1 MRILLIEDDTGD
13 ARLIRE
19 MLSETNWG
27 AAEMECEQTLA
38 SGLERLASER
48 FDVLLLDLTLPDSRG
63 LDSLQ
68 KVHPFEQPFPVVVL
82 TGLEVDGTAQ
92 EALESGAQDYL
103 VKEKMT
109 ADSLGRSIRYAM
121 GCRAAEE
128 ALRKSEEH
136 FRLLYDNA
144 GAAIFSY
151 DSELML
157 TDINR
162 IGCEEVGYS
171 REELV
176 GRNILELGILHPDE
190 TENTA
195 NEIRRY
201 IDGED
206 VVIEAEYTFIRKDG
220 AERLFTVTGGAIRDP
235 DGNLLS
241 ITNMCRDVTEERRVG
256 EALRLSE
263 EHFRL
268 LVENANEVIL
278 TTDLDLIVTYASPSV
293 ERQTGFTAEEAIGR
307 SCREFITAES
317 FDVVSGA
324 LADELARQRETDVTP
339 PVPVI
344 IEVEQCHK
352 DGSTYAAEISAGFLR
367 DPDGTPYGVI
377 VVSRDITERKQ
388 KEEAP
393 NQSEEH
399 FRLLYDNA
407 GEAIFSYDSELKI
420 TDINRLGCEAIGYSE
435 EELLGKN
442 ILELGILHGDDI
454 ENAANALRRHFDGED
469 VIEAE
474 YTFIRK
480 DGAERLVDVT
490 GAVTRDPDGDL
501 QSITN
506 ICRDVTE
513 ERRVE
518 EALRRTQ
525 FTVDHS
531 TDSVFWVT
539 PDAQIIYAN
548 EEACRRRGYTRE
560 EILSL
565 TLFDINV
572 DFAAAPGIWDILC
585 LQLRESGQFTAE
597 FRHRTRGGEVFP
609 VEASLKRLWFEGDE
623 VFVAIVRDITDR
635 KAADEKLRKSE
646 ECYKVV
652 ADFAYD
658 WELWLA
664 PEGRCLYVSPSCE
677 RITGHSR
684 EEFMDEPELLLRI
697 VHPEDREAVAK
708 HLEEASSAREPRS
721 IDFRIVR
728 PDGSLRWIEQWCQQ
742 VLDADGN
749 ELGSRASNRDIS
761 NLKVAEEE
769 LRHLTSRLTEE
780 GDNVRVTIAA
790 DLHDDVGQSLN
801 AIKMAFDMLYRKGVD
816 VAGDETGETITAI
829 RNMLVDTIDKVRDI
843 TLKLVPV
850 ALFDFGLDSAL
861 QSYLEEFAR
870 DMGATC
876 EFKTEGPLIRVGVEV
891 ETALFRIAH
900 EALTNVQKHS
910 KASSVAVSTSWSE
923 TRVSVS
929 VRDDGAGFDMQRAF
943 EESRAG
949 EHFGLLAMRER
960 ARMLNGVFT
969 VESRP
974 GEGTTVTVSVPV
986 ERG

>member
-19 MLSETNWG
+19 MLSETNEG
-27 AAEMECEQTLA
+27 AAEMEWEQTLA

-48 FDVLLLDLTLPDSRG
+48 FEVLLLDLTLPDSLG
-63 LDSLQ
+63 LDTLQ
-68 KVHPFEQPFPVVVL
+68 SVHTFEQSIPVVVL
-82 TGLEVDGTAQ
+82 TCLEDDGTAR
-92 EALESGAQDYL
+92 EALKSGAQDFL
-103 VKEKMT
+103 VKEKIT
-109 ADSLGRSIRYAM
+109 PDSLGRSIRYAM
-121 GCRAAEE
+121 DRHSAEV
-128 ALRKSEEH
+128 ALRNSEEH
-136 FRLLYDNA
+136 FRLIYDNA
-144 GAAIFSY
+144 GEAIFSH
-151 DSELML
+151 DTDLIL
-157 TDINR
+157 TDVNR
-162 IGCEEVGYS
+162 TGCEAIGYS
-171 REELV
+171 EEELL
-176 GRNILELGILHPDE
+176 GKSILELGILHPDE
-190 TENTA
+190 TEHAANTL
-195 NEIRRY
+195 RRLF
-201 IDGED
+201 DGED
-206 VVIEAEYTFIRKDG
+206 IVEAEFTFIRKDG
-220 AERLFTVTGGAIRDP
+220 AERLFTLTSGAIRDP
-235 DGNLLS
+235 DGNLQS
-241 ITNMCRDVTEERRVG
+241 VTNICRDITEERRVEEALRESEALYRTIFNSTG
-256 EALRLSE
+256 TTLAIAEEDTTLAIVNDEAENLLGLQRSEMEGRSWTEFIHPDDVGWVEEYHRRRMDEADDVPSRYSTRFVDADGNIKHVVVTVAMIPGTSRRVASIMDVTDRMAVEEALRLSE
-263 EHFRL
+263 
-268 LVENANEVIL
+268 
-278 TTDLDLIVTYASPSV
+278 
-293 ERQTGFTAEEAIGR
+293 Q
-307 SCREFITAES
+307 
-317 FDVVSGA
+317 
-324 LADELARQRETDVTP
+324 
-339 PVPVI
+339 
-344 IEVEQCHK
+344 
-352 DGSTYAAEISAGFLR
+352 
-367 DPDGTPYGVI
+367 
-377 VVSRDITERKQ
+377 
-388 KEEAP
+388 
-393 NQSEEH
+393 H

-407 GEAIFSYDSELKI
+407 GEAIFSYDSELMV

-442 ILELGILHGDDI
+442 ILELGILHADDI

-469 VIEAE
+469 IIEAE

-490 GAVTRDPDGDL
+490 GAVTRDFDGDL

-609 VEASLKRLWFEGDE
+609 VEASLSRLWFEGRE
-623 VFVAIVRDITDR
+623 MFVAIVRDITDR
-635 KAADEKLRKSE
+635 KTADEKLRRSE

-658 WELWLA
+658 WEWWLA

-684 EEFMDEPELLLRI
+684 DEFMDEPELLLRI
-697 VHPEDREAVAK
+697 VHPEDREAVEK
-708 HLEEASSAREPRS
+708 HLEEASSAREPRN
-721 IDFRIVR
+721 IEFRVVR
-728 PDGSLRWIEQWCQQ
+728 PDGSLRWIEQWCQR

-749 ELGSRASNRDIS
+749 ELGSRACNRDIS
-761 NLKVAEEE
+761 NLKVAEQE

-780 GDNVRVTIAA
+780 GDNARVNIAA

-816 VAGDETGETITAI
+816 VAGDETGEKITTI
-829 RNMLVDTIDKVRDI
+829 RDMLVDTIDKVRNI

-870 DMGATC
+870 DTGATC
-876 EFKTEGPLIRVGVEV
+876 EFKTEGPLIRVGVDV

-929 VRDDGAGFDMQRAF
+929 VRDDGEGFDMHRAY

-960 ARMLNGVFT
+960 ARMLKGDFT
-969 VESRP
+969 VESKP
-974 GEGTTVTVSVPV
+974 GEGTTVTVSAPV